1 MLRNKRFDEAKG
13 ILILLVVFGHLIEP
27 QISNSLPVRRVYEF
41 IYLFHMPAFVFIS
54 GYLFKI
60 ESETRTHC
68 VRIIQ
73 NLVMPLVMFEAIY
86 EGYTI
91 LTTGR
96 PSVYFLDFA
105 PYWTLWYLLSLIFWS
120 IALPLVQTL
129 RALISIPIFIALA
142 LVKKSRRSDIL
153 QFFHHLI
160 HALARPFM
168 QEFHCPECQHRLFS
182 TPNPKRQF

>member
-1 MLRNKRFDEAKG
+1 VLRNKRFDEAKG

-105 PYWTLWYLLSLIFWS
+105 PYWTLWYLLSLIF
-120 IALPLVQTL
+120 LVDCLTTC
-129 RALISIPIFIALA
+129 ANT
-142 LVKKSRRSDIL
+142 KSTYFYSN
-153 QFFHHLI
+153 
-160 HALARPFM
+160 
-168 QEFHCPECQHRLFS
+168 FHCVSLGEEESPV
-182 TPNPKRQF
+182 